1 MESVILQTNDLVI
14 ALVVAIAV
22 GIIGFPAI
30 ILSIVMIKNK
40 YRRDEKNKNNY
51 K

>member
-1 MESVILQTNDLVI
+1 MESEFLQTNDLFT

-40 YRRDEKNKNNY
+40 YKRDEKNKNNFE
-51 K
+51 